1 MLLVNR
7 RLTDTPEELK
17 DQHED
22 QEEEE
27 NAEDQANRQAGV
39 PTESGSAWLKQ
50 KRVRARRALRFLED
64 KASTFKMLVWMA
76 LGTPLQILHFH
87 LFKCGSVG
95 GKDSDGH
102 NALFDCISFP
112 RSMPLKI
119 MQKIG
124 LSLRPGTAEEAETW
138 GLTTSYFG
146 LPFSWDQAQK
156 KQASTCA
163 WRILGNLY
171 RRFVV
176 RLHAWP
182 WRLAGMVDSR
192 LSNDERAKVAHDYV
206 KANRCCLD
214 PLFGRKFR
222 DACSTEEGGPTVADI
237 MLQPILDFFLAVFTK
252 ALAST
257 THVENMFAHMRRVFN
272 RGAGHIFNVAA
283 YNVLLEAKRV
293 WSGWLGGSKQTGQ
306 QQRWTKAKV
315 RRGRPVWAN
324 RKKSRRSLRLTSF
337 NLYVREQRADIVRES
352 PRRVLE
358 SKKQYNK
365 RILSVCASRWQRLPL
380 AQQKAYVRH
389 RKAEQV
395 KRKAVPDPL
404 TEFVQMKAGV
414 SAVEGT
420 SKPWG
425 LASIEF
431 PIAAPL
437 MTEWDNDHRGKASF
451 VRESS
456 DKWKRERG
464 NIITGDGSIPE
475 KVAVELSCSE
485 MSCSRCIGCM
495 PLSKVQCKDR
505 IVEALGVATTS
516 HGNSYEAEMSI
527 VHCLPKDGRE
537 RGILVLC
544 TSHLKSPNYSAEFVL
559 LEAARLGGGHLP
571 GQVLQVAFEEAHGY
585 HLPAFR
591 TEVDVACQLVDEL
604 SDEIVAEVA
613 LHGIGSAVVLQSAA
627 FHFVNL
633 SSFCID
639 SWSDVNAARGVA
651 EARRSSIAK
660 KASRSF
666 LKAIRPLPSRKPAKR
681 RRKQGPRASCD
692 HDRRVRRVQGEAD
705 PTHLSLELHDAE
717 SVVQGSD
724 LDHWSDANESARAQ
738 SCKGDSDV
746 VDGDDVVSEDG
757 GGVVDGDDVVSEDS
771 DDIPLSRLVVP
782 AAIGTSRARGA
793 PNPLVPP
800 PPAPP
805 QVEHVRH
812 GWRYIPWHDS
822 GAFRGYFVVQPG
834 HLNGHCHCD
843 GHMEPKCHID
853 RITTKGHDGS
863 RVVGL
868 VALWLQLQTKVGHK
882 MHTSKAF
889 KRELGTSTYRPDRR
903 AARASL
909 REAGMYERI
918 TSWERPKATL
928 DEDLTYIIH
937 MFSPSK
943 AATSVA

>member
-1 MLLVNR
+1 M
-7 RLTDTPEELK
+7 
-17 DQHED
+17 
-22 QEEEE
+22 
-27 NAEDQANRQAGV
+27 
-39 PTESGSAWLKQ
+39 
-50 KRVRARRALRFLED
+50 
-64 KASTFKMLVWMA
+64 
-76 LGTPLQILHFH
+76 
-87 LFKCGSVG
+87 
-95 GKDSDGH
+95 
-102 NALFDCISFP
+102 
-112 RSMPLKI
+112 
-119 MQKIG
+119 
-124 LSLRPGTAEEAETW
+124 
-138 GLTTSYFG
+138 
-146 LPFSWDQAQK
+146 
-156 KQASTCA
+156 
-163 WRILGNLY
+163 
-171 RRFVV
+171 
-176 RLHAWP
+176 
-182 WRLAGMVDSR
+182 
-192 LSNDERAKVAHDYV
+192 
-206 KANRCCLD
+206 
-214 PLFGRKFR
+214 
-222 DACSTEEGGPTVADI
+222 
-237 MLQPILDFFLAVFTK
+237 
-252 ALAST
+252 
-257 THVENMFAHMRRVFN
+257 
-272 RGAGHIFNVAA
+272 
-283 YNVLLEAKRV
+283 
-293 WSGWLGGSKQTGQ
+293 
-306 QQRWTKAKV
+306 
-315 RRGRPVWAN
+315 
-324 RKKSRRSLRLTSF
+324 
-337 NLYVREQRADIVRES
+337 
-352 PRRVLE
+352 
-358 SKKQYNK
+358 
-365 RILSVCASRWQRLPL
+365 
-380 AQQKAYVRH
+380 
-389 RKAEQV
+389 
-395 KRKAVPDPL
+395 
-404 TEFVQMKAGV
+404 
-414 SAVEGT
+414 
-420 SKPWG
+420 
-425 LASIEF
+425 
-431 PIAAPL
+431 
-437 MTEWDNDHRGKASF
+437 
-451 VRESS
+451 
-456 DKWKRERG
+456 
-464 NIITGDGSIPE
+464 
-475 KVAVELSCSE
+475 
-485 MSCSRCIGCM
+485 
-495 PLSKVQCKDR
+495 
-505 IVEALGVATTS
+505 
-516 HGNSYEAEMSI
+516 
-527 VHCLPKDGRE
+527 
-537 RGILVLC
+537 
-544 TSHLKSPNYSAEFVL
+544 
-559 LEAARLGGGHLP
+559 P

-800 PPAPP
+800 PLAPP

-822 GAFRGYFVVQPG
+822 GAFRGYVVVQPG

-868 VALWLQLQTKVGHK
+868 VALWLQLQTKVGHE

-889 KRELGTSTYRPDRR
+889 KRELGTSPYRPDRR

-937 MFSPSK
+937 MFSPNK